1 MNNNTKNIF
10 FDFVFTYLVIIA
22 LVLACL
28 FPVFSALERSEREKA
43 AQTIFDYGQSRAREL
58 ESTENLLFHTARN
71 FYASQEMQSTYYS
84 SSRAVG
90 TTLFYN
96 MNQLQQTLKLYFQ
109 NIPYVQD
116 VFVYIPKFDY
126 VLSQKYIFRS
136 RQQFYQ
142 LNQFQ
147 SFPEED
153 WLSEVF
159 QPDYNMTF
167 MPDWYLDRLSSE
179 DPLPV
184 LNEFFVFP
192 MTGDGNVQVL
202 MIVSMDSSAIAQD
215 FLFSDLMQMASVT
228 ISDNT
233 GAILAQYVPEN
244 RELISSD
251 TEHALEPGADIS
263 SQGAGTNTEEETI
276 SIENN
281 GRTIQIQID
290 RQYYRSIRSEN
301 LFLILR
307 NIGAALLVGACGALY
322 FSWNRSQPME
332 RILRLIRKAD
342 LTADSSGKMGEIEDT
357 VISMV
362 SEIRQCKD
370 TIENLSAMVSNNLL
384 ERLFFGELSPG
395 KVEDSFI
402 QCYGSMPAPCIAAVM
417 ARAGTEEALLP
428 LPEIVQNACLAA
440 DLPVYVCFL
449 RKERF
454 YLVFPSVPHIQER
467 LEQVLKSLREHENGI
482 IKAGIS
488 NPITSLQAIKEGI
501 RQAGRRLDAGLHIQG
516 IYLFAHTPS
525 SKAAHNLLSVQSLD
539 SLQRTLMSGNKS
551 SADKIIGEIFQGLE
565 PERPDAIELRQL
577 FFSLRSVYSSVISQF
592 RLEAERNGQTVCE
605 WLSLPND
612 LDDYQPDTVENAFL
626 HMNGI
631 IYEYYQSHLTRTTR
645 NKGLDILTYIEE
657 NYSDPNLCAS
667 SIADHFGLSEKYVF
681 QLVKGACGETLNDRI
696 SSLRVEKGIRLLE
709 QTDMSVTDIAAA
721 TGFTSSNS
729 MYKVFM
735 RVKGISPSSYRR
747 KKINEKENTL

>member
-10 FDFVFTYLVIIA
+10 FDFVFTYLVIIV

-28 FPVFSALERSEREKA
+28 FPVFSSLERSEREKA
-43 AQTIFDYGQSRAREL
+43 TQTIFDYGQSKAREL

-71 FYASQEMQSTYYS
+71 FYASQQMQSTYYS
-84 SSRAVG
+84 SSRATG

-126 VLSQKYIFRS
+126 VLSQKYIFRT

-142 LNQFQ
+142 LSQFQ
-147 SFPEED
+147 SFSEED

-167 MPDWYLDRLSSE
+167 MPDRYLDNLSSK
-179 DPLPV
+179 DALPV

-192 MTGDGNVQVL
+192 MTGDGNVHIL
-202 MIVSMDSSAIAQD
+202 MVVSMDSAAIAQD
-215 FLFSDLMQMASVT
+215 FLFSDLKQMASVT

-233 GAILAQYVPEN
+233 GTVLARYIPETWEGILSG
-244 RELISSD
+244 I
-251 TEHALEPGADIS
+251 G
-263 SQGAGTNTEEETI
+263 EETI
-276 SIENN
+276 SLKNDN
-281 GRTIQIQID
+281 HTIQIHID
-290 RQYYRSIRSEN
+290 RQYYRSIRSES

-332 RILRLIRKAD
+332 RILRLIRKAN
-342 LTADSSGKMGEIEDT
+342 LTADSSGKIGEIEDT

-362 SEIRQCKD
+362 SEIHQCKN
-370 TIENLSAMVSNNLL
+370 TIENLSSMVNNNLL
-384 ERLFFGELSPG
+384 ERLFYGELSPG

-402 QCYGSMPAPCIAAVM
+402 QCYGPMPAPCIAAVM
-417 ARAGTEEALLP
+417 TRAYAEEDFLP
-428 LPEIVQNACLAA
+428 LPETIQSTCSTLE
-440 DLPVYVCFL
+440 LPIYVCFP
-449 RKERF
+449 RKEKL
-454 YLVFPSVPHIQER
+454 YLVIPSVPDIQEK
-467 LEQVLKSLREHENGI
+467 LEQVLKSLREHGNGI
-482 IKAGIS
+482 VKAGIS
-488 NPITSLQAIKEGI
+488 NPITSLQAVKEGT

-516 IYLFAHTPS
+516 IYLFTHTPS
-525 SKAAHNLLSVQSLD
+525 SKAAHNLLNVQSLD

-551 SADKIIGEIFQGLE
+551 SADKIIGEIFQRLE
-565 PERPDAIELRQL
+565 PEKPDAIELRQL

-592 RLEAERNGQTVCE
+592 RLEAERNGQAVCE
-605 WLSLPND
+605 WLYLPND

-626 HMNGI
+626 HMNDI

-681 QLVKGACGETLNDRI
+681 QLVKGACGETLNDKI
-696 SSLRVEKGIRLLE
+696 SSLRVEKGISLLE